1 MIDDC
6 RIILRNEDYAFLI
19 FWIKRVK
26 NIIAST
32 IVGRGISER
41 IILIL
46 RISFPRDFRVEIA
59 KQILHIVLQMRFSN
73 V

>member
-19 FWIKRVK
+19 FWIKCVK

-46 RISFPRDFRVEIA
+46 RISFPRVFRVEIA